1 MMWFKRIRKMA
12 DFYSNHV
19 SLIDLTDYPEWGDE
33 DDEIGIDPERV
44 WFCFN
49 DKKSWT
55 EFGRV
60 ESGTEELKESELF
73 EKITIGDTNG
83 R

>member
-1 MMWFKRIRKMA
+1 M
-12 DFYSNHV
+12 SQ
-19 SLIDLTDYPEWGDE
+19 DE

-73 EKITIGDTNG
+73 EKITGDTNG